1 MADSLNDLGKAFE
14 GFLNDFSKER
24 RELVE
29 NAGEKLHKRVLRKIG
44 SDTKEKTGNLKKG
57 CELHIGS
64 GGGYAAVRNNH
75 LRAPHAYLVEFGHNI
90 KEHGSGKDKRKSAS
104 KGKRTKYT
112 GKKKKKKEKPN
123 WVPGKFMYTN
133 AMNELEGELTQDAED
148 MIDKLVGE
156 YF

>member
-1 MADSLNDLGKAFE
+1 MAGSLNDLGKAFE
-14 GFLNDFSKER
+14 GFLNDFSKGR

-75 LRAPHAYLVEFGHNI
+75 LRAPHAYLVEFGHKAVRGAKI
-90 KEHGSGKDKRKSAS
+90 KEGKHGQEVKIKGSGQML
-104 KGKRTKYT
+104 G
-112 GKKKKKKEKPN
+112 